1 MASGAASTPLKRGVN
16 EIRAKDPKEFRL
28 APRRPSQ
35 DLFPLWSR
43 TECDIVVFMTTLD
56 EIETAAAAL
65 SDAEKQ
71 HLMRFLAA
79 RLQAQGA
86 PPPETPF
93 LSREKMTDWMAED
106 EAAMRRVR
114 PGPQG

>member
-1 MASGAASTPLKRGVN
+1 
-16 EIRAKDPKEFRL
+16 
-28 APRRPSQ
+28 
-35 DLFPLWSR
+35 
-43 TECDIVVFMTTLD
+43 MTTLD

-79 RLQAQGA
+79 RLQAQSA
-86 PPPETPF
+86 LPPETPF
-93 LSREKMTDWMAED
+93 FAREKMTDWMSED
-106 EAAMRRVR
+106 EAAMRRLR

>member
-1 MASGAASTPLKRGVN
+1 MAYFICL
-16 EIRAKDPKEFRL
+16 FRL
-28 APRRPSQ
+28 SQRRGYVS
-35 DLFPLWSR
+35 FTS
-43 TECDIVVFMTTLD
+43 MTTLD

-106 EAAMRRVR
+106 EAAMRRLR
-114 PGPQG
+114 PGPQGPQG